1 MSSYSKPSSSFHKQ
15 ILYQKQQKTKEK
27 NAKSADNKE
36 PTNVINPSLR
46 QSSQIK
52 STSTIDNIKTNAKTL
67 VPGRYPT
74 TSPNNTVSS
83 TTKADIVKSPQII
96 PDKATNQTTIAS
108 TPVVS
113 SDTKN
118 TTDFINVTK
127 AKNNSTKNSNLPSGP
142 GNKSHT
148 GHNNNSSSCNKW
160 RRNNFPVFYGGYPS
174 PARINVP
181 STLPFFGR
189 GYPTDASL
197 YFQSGICP
205 PHYSPVHHPHLR
217 HHHLTQ
223 HRFLAVCPVAQ
234 THPYHKYLAINHISN
249 LRRSRSAHGS
259 FRSKISSPHH
269 PQTNAR

>member
-1 MSSYSKPSSSFHKQ
+1 MSSYLKPSLSFQKQ
-15 ILYQKQQKTKEK
+15 IPCQKQQKSNQG

-36 PTNVINPSLR
+36 TTNVINPCL
-46 QSSQIK
+46 QQPSQIK
-52 STSTIDNIKTNAKTL
+52 STTTIDNIKTNVKTL

-74 TSPNNTVSS
+74 ISTNKTVPS

-96 PDKATNQTTIAS
+96 SDKATNQTTIAS
-108 TPVVS
+108 TPGTS
-113 SDTKN
+113 SDIKN
-118 TTDFINVTK
+118 TTDFINITK
-127 AKNNSTKNSNLPSGP
+127 AKNNITKKSNLLSGS
-142 GNKSHT
+142 GNKFHT
-148 GHNNNSSSCNKW
+148 GNNNNNSSNKW
-160 RRNNFPVFYGGYPS
+160 KRNNFPVFYGGYPS

-197 YFQSGICP
+197 YFQSGIYP
-205 PHYSPVHHPHLR
+205 PHYSPVHHPQLR

-234 THPYHKYLAINHISN
+234 THPYQKYLAINHISN

-259 FRSKISSPHH
+259 FRSKISSPPHQ
-269 PQTNAR
+269 QTNAR